1 MQRGWKAVAAV
12 VALLGVGG
20 PASAHE
26 FVCWKWVEVP
36 GSDWSSDGPP
46 VVRQFPVKLKVGYLL
61 ENLHPTG
68 PSMAMEVEERL
79 MEPYGF
85 RFPFPAPMTLGVG
98 EEREASFELELKSHD
113 DCMAMAASDGKADA
127 HFDSSLWVKWELGQT
142 QCAARVTC
150 CTPSVDCRRVCSPES
165 PGCAGSLEEKAPTR
179 HAGFFKLHEQ
189 ALRQCLSH
197 GRVDLGRV
205 GPVESLEQALGLL
218 WASPGLYRDG
228 QARGDGEALRLELA
242 RETLVGVCN
251 ARLFGNSAGT
261 LLGMARQALSLSSGE
276 GLGGLVEKLKRH
288 NASGAGE
295 ALPPG
300 FDAGRATPAHA
311 ARIAE
316 DPTRPEP

>member
-1 MQRGWKAVAAV
+1 MAAA
-12 VALLGVGG
+12 VALLGAGG
-20 PASAHE
+20 TASAHE
-26 FVCWKWVEVP
+26 FACWKWVEVP
-36 GSDWSSDGPP
+36 GSDWSTDEPP

-68 PSMAMEVEERL
+68 PSVAKGVEERL

-98 EEREASFELELKSHD
+98 EEREASFELELDSHEA
-113 DCMAMAASDGKADA
+113 CMAMAASDGKADA
-127 HFDSSLWVKWELGQT
+127 HFDSALWVKWDLGQT

-150 CTPSVDCRRVCSPES
+150 CTPFVDCQRVCAPEN
-165 PGCAGSLEEKAPTR
+165 PGCAGPLEVKGPTR

-189 ALRQCLSH
+189 ALAQCLAH

-205 GPVESLEQALGLL
+205 AQVASLEQALGLL

-228 QARGDGEALRLELA
+228 RARGDGEALRLELA

-251 ARLFGNSAGT
+251 ARLFGSSGGT
-261 LLGMARQALSLSSGE
+261 LLGAARQALSLPGGE
-276 GLGGLVEKLKRH
+276 GLGGLVEKLKHH
-288 NASGAGE
+288 NASGSGQ

-316 DPTRPEP
+316 DPTHPEQ